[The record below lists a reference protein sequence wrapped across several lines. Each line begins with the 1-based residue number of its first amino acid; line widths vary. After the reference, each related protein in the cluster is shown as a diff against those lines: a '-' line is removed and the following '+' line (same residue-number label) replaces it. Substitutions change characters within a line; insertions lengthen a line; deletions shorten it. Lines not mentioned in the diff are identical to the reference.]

1 MNMGAK
7 TWQKYH
13 YNQKAV
19 TTEIK
24 AESSATVVV
33 NINGKDCYYKVTYGE
48 TRLVPHDANME
59 KGVDTSGVLT
69 ADYGNF
75 KVLCIGAKDC
85 VAPGPSTIQ
94 GVVQQS
100 VFTLT

>member
-48 TRLVPHDANME
+48 SRLVPHDANME
-59 KGVDTSGVLT
+59 KEKKILFDDINEQVDNQILEIYNAYS
-69 ADYGNF
+69 
-75 KVLCIGAKDC
+75 KK
-85 VAPGPSTIQ
+85 
-94 GVVQQS
+94 
-100 VFTLT
+100 